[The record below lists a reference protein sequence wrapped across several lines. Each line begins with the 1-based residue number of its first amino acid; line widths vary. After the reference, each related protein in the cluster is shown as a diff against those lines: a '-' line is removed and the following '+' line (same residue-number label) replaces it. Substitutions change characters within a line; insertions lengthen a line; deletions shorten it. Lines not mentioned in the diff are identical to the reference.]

1 MGGNL
6 VHSREEEV
14 YCCGKYTGINYTH
27 SKRNCCCCF
36 FVVEEYA
43 GGKWGSYTSVKR
55 K

>member
-27 SKRNCCCCF
+27 SKRNCCCF
-36 FVVEEYA
+36 FLLWRSMQEVNEVIIPP
-43 GGKWGSYTSVKR
+43 
-55 K
+55 